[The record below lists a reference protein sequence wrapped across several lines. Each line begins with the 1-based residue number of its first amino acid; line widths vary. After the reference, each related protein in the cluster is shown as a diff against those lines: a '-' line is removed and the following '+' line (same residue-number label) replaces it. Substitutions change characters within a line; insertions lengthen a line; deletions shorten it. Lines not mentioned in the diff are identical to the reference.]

1 VFNRDEDVSAK
12 QIAAANQFAE
22 ALMIIPR
29 TLAESAGLD
38 TMDALVELLREPG
51 ELGVNAKQGDISNM
65 DHVVEPA
72 ELVIGAMAGAVDAVS
87 SLLRTDALYLARRL
101 EVWEQGGFN

>member
-1 VFNRDEDVSAK
+1 
-12 QIAAANQFAE
+12 
-22 ALMIIPR
+22 MIIPR
-29 TLAESAGLD
+29 TLAESAGMD
-38 TMDALVELLREPG
+38 TMDALVELLRQPG
-51 ELGVNAKQGDISNM
+51 ELGVDAKNGKISNM

-72 ELVIGAMAGAVDAVS
+72 ELVIGAMTGAVDAVS